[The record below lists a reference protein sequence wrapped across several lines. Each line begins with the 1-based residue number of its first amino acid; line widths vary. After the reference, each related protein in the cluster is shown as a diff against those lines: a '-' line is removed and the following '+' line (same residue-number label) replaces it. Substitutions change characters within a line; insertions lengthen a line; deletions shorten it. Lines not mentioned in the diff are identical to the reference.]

1 MTSTSGTAGD
11 EWRSVRVEQ
20 STLRRFALTLLS
32 PSPEC
37 AWLLGELSAA
47 RAAATEAEAS
57 GEDDDRGRAQ
67 VSWLCDVVRRGRS
80 GGRAN
85 RNGGGLDAEGAAPSS
100 ASVKVKC

>member
-1 MTSTSGTAGD
+1 M
-11 EWRSVRVEQ
+11 RVEQ
-20 STLRRFALTLLS
+20 STLRRFALTLS

-37 AWLLGELSAA
+37 AAWQLGELSAA
-47 RAAATEAEAS
+47 RAAAATEAEAS

-67 VSWLCDVVRRGRS
+67 VSWLCDDVRRGRS